1 MIQVQCSDYKI
12 FEFWDG
18 LNGWDELVVLLN
30 IK

>member
-18 LNGWDELVVLLN
+18 LNGWDELVSTF
-30 IK
+30 KY